1 MDWKA
6 VAGFPHPG
14 NRQKDAKAMHDSL
27 HTLHFSPTGG
37 TAKLVRAV
45 AEGFGL
51 DPVVHDLTLPGG
63 RDGDLG
69 FTEQDVVIIG
79 VPVYAGRVPL
89 LVASHFDRVRGNGA
103 MAILVGVYGNRA
115 FEDALLELKDLC
127 RGRGFRCLA
136 AGAFIAEHS
145 TAPAVAT
152 ARPDPADLKAAR
164 TFGAEAAAKRRRLT
178 DSGGL
183 PDLVVPGTFPYRDRP
198 PRVPMAPDT
207 NDDCVGCRTCA
218 DHCPTGAISAADP
231 RRADPGRC
239 IRCSSCVQRCRLKA
253 KSFSH
258 PDYLKRRALLTA
270 QFVHPRREPE
280 CFL

>member
-1 MDWKA
+1 
-6 VAGFPHPG
+6 
-14 NRQKDAKAMHDSL
+14 MHDTL
-27 HTLHFSPTGG
+27 HTLFFSPTGG
-37 TAKLVRAV
+37 TAKVVRAV

-51 DPVVHDLTLPGG
+51 DPVNHDLTLPGG
-63 RDGDLG
+63 RTGDLG
-69 FTEQDVVIIG
+69 FREHDVVIIG

-89 LVASHFDRVRGNGA
+89 LVVSHLDRVWGNGA
-103 MAILVGVYGNRA
+103 MAVLVGVYGNRA

-127 RGRGFRCLA
+127 CGRGFRCLA
-136 AGAFIAEHS
+136 AGAFVAEHS

-152 ARPDPADLKAAR
+152 GRPDQADLLTAR
-164 TFGAEAAAKRRRLT
+164 AFGAEAAAKRRAHP
-178 DSGGL
+178 DPGGL
-183 PDLVVPGTFPYRDRP
+183 PDLSVPGTFPYRDRP

-207 NDDCVGCRTCA
+207 SDDCVQCRTCA

-258 PDYLKRRALLTA
+258 PDYLHRRALLTA